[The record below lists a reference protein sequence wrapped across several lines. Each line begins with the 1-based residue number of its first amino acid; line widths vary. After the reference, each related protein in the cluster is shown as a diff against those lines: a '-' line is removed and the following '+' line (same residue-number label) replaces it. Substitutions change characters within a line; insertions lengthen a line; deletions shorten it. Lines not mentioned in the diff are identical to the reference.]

1 MRGCYS
7 CSDSAWEASGILY
20 VCMPPFVYKQG
31 LCAARVD
38 VGHATPTSSS
48 PAAAV
53 PRAECVA
60 SSPCPPC
67 FSDEGGAWR
76 VHFKLSAQL
85 IYLEDTSQIHQAL
98 RAARP
103 SDLAAGSQPAR
114 VSIPRTA
121 RPWLSRGQQLPM
133 CSSYPQRYQN
143 YHVEV
148 VRASRDDHLRDAQL
162 GLPCHSLD
170 RGSLGAQ
177 VLGFRGLCAS
187 SKTKS
192 MLPGSEELR

>member
-1 MRGCYS
+1 MCSEGGCGTRYPHQQQPCSS
-7 CSDSAWEASGILY
+7 CPSGRMCSL
-20 VCMPPFVYKQG
+20 
-31 LCAARVD
+31 L
-38 VGHATPTSSS
+38 TL
-48 PAAAV
+48 
-53 PRAECVA
+53 
-60 SSPCPPC
+60 PPC